1 LAEKLRN
8 ESSEKSLLI
17 VCLEAKLILHEALLQ
32 NIPLLFRGFG
42 ADFIWGAATSAY
54 QIESAS
60 RRFGKGASVWDRF
73 CRASGKIWEGQ
84 SGETACDH
92 LRLLRKDVAWTRSL
106 GLEAYRFFGF
116 LTEGFATRTGKGG
129 GLWIRLL

>member
-1 LAEKLRN
+1 MKH
-8 ESSEKSLLI
+8 SSKISRS
-17 VCLEAKLILHEALLQ
+17 
-32 NIPLLFRGFG
+32 FSRGFG

-54 QIESAS
+54 QIEGVS
-60 RRFGKGASVWDRF
+60 RRFGKGASVWGRF

-106 GLEAYRFFGF
+106 GLEAYRFSVSWLRVLPQG
-116 LTEGFATRTGKGG
+116 RGKVAAC
-129 GLWIRLL
+129 GLDFYDRLVDQLLRCGIGPFCTLFH